1 MANNRELSQ
10 FANVVGYN
18 GGSIG
23 IGTTNPTAKLT
34 INPLTTL
41 STSGDIGGVSIAN
54 TENKTYPTTSSFA
67 VTLGLNQN
75 NEVGGTQVINP
86 STPGGYNYISG
97 IRNALTKTNDNTQDV
112 ERSYYYGINQ
122 SFNWQDQNTCKQYV
136 SINDAFTYAGI
147 NTNGRTS
154 SSFNVG
160 NRITLRPP
168 EGGTQTIANASTN
181 SLWLWGN
188 STSGTDTINI
198 TGARGLSIDLRFV
211 SFSSG
216 THNYNITNYS
226 AFEIPSYWGTINSAG
241 TLNATITN
249 YYGIKL
255 VAPSSSTGLTVTNN
269 YGIYSGW
276 SDSKNYFAGSVGIG
290 TDNPT
295 SDLSVVSYGDHGK
308 IRVESSGDGNRAG
321 VEFFRESSAGTGK
334 GAAGI
339 WVESETGNS
348 TGELRFGTASNAGL
362 QSLSTKMILDSSG
375 DLGIGTDN
383 PQANLHIFEGT
394 GSTRAPA
401 ASGNN
406 LVIDSN
412 SEVGMSLL
420 FGTDANTAYGNIYW
434 GNSTDGASDG
444 RITYFGSTYTTAADR
459 QAMVFRTANTER
471 LRITGGGV
479 LRGGSSAS
487 TSGSTL
493 IENRYSGEDILN
505 VIGSMYSTGNL
516 SLGYGLRPKSGGSGY
531 TSSFDNFSGKR
542 AALQIG
548 QGTFE
553 FHATAGSSAT
563 TTGSDIGTTVRL
575 KIDDNGHLIYDTNNG
590 GIYNFDKAC
599 SANASTNIF
608 RIDNSHGAH
617 CFTIYMTGS
626 NSGNS
631 VSKIY
636 NVACKFGSAPTISSA
651 ADTGAY
657 SGNNFSLT
665 GSVSSQVHTFAISV
679 TGAAATI
686 SCTVVLGSMNTSA
699 TVTVL

>member
-1 MANNRELSQ
+1 MANNRDLSQ

-23 IGTTNPTAKLT
+23 IGTDNPSAKLDVVS
-34 INPLTTL
+34 NTTL

-54 TENKTYPTTSSFA
+54 TENKTYPTTSGFA
-67 VTLGLNQN
+67 VTLGLDQN

-86 STPGGYNYISG
+86 STPGGFNYISG
-97 IRNALTKTNDNTQDV
+97 IKNALTKTNDNTQDV

-122 SFNWQDQNTCKQYV
+122 SFNWQDANTCKQYV
-136 SINDAFTYAGI
+136 SIRDGFTYAGI

-160 NRITLRPP
+160 SRITLSPP
-168 EGGTQTIANASTN
+168 EGGTQTISNASTN

-198 TGARGLSIDLRFV
+198 TGARGLSVDLRFV

-249 YYGIKL
+249 YYGLKL

-290 TDNPT
+290 TDNPQY
-295 SDLSVVSYGDHGK
+295 SLDLGESSSTIRLVSENNGTAIRIGAGGGGNDVSL
-308 IRVESSGDGNRAG
+308 IRVDGNSDNGAQG
-321 VEFFRESSAGTGK
+321 ES
-334 GAAGI
+334 
-339 WVESETGNS
+339 ND
-348 TGELRFGTASNAGL
+348 SNYGF
-362 QSLSTKMILDSSG
+362 SLKYM
-375 DLGIGTDN
+375 
-383 PQANLHIFEGT
+383 
-394 GSTRAPA
+394 GSR
-401 ASGNN
+401 SGNN
-406 LVIDSN
+406 NSLSIFSDNQTGTQVEAVTIQQNGNFGINETAPLGKLHVKTGDSGTTSVGASADELVIEGSGHAGMTILSGNNQQGIINFGETDDNNIGGITYNHGDNDLLFRTSN
-412 SEVGMSLL
+412 SER
-420 FGTDANTAYGNIYW
+420 I
-434 GNSTDGASDG
+434 
-444 RITYFGSTYTTAADR
+444 RITS
-459 QAMVFRTANTER
+459 V
-471 LRITGGGV
+471 
-479 LRGGSSAS
+479 
-487 TSGSTL
+487 
-493 IENRYSGEDILN
+493 
-505 VIGSMYSTGNL
+505 
-516 SLGYGLRPKSGGSGY
+516 
-531 TSSFDNFSGKR
+531 
-542 AALQIG
+542 
-548 QGTFE
+548 
-553 FHATAGSSAT
+553 
-563 TTGSDIGTTVRL
+563 
-575 KIDDNGHLIYDTNNG
+575 GHLLYDTNKG

-636 NVACKFGSAPTISSA
+636 HVACQYGSNPTISSA
-651 ADTGAY
+651 ADTGGY
-657 SGNNFSLT
+657 SSNNFSLT
-665 GSVSSQVHTFAISV
+665 GSVSGSTHTFAISI
-679 TGAAATI
+679 TGSAATI
-686 SCTVVLGSMNTSA
+686 ACTVVLGSMNTSG